1 MAGCG
6 MAPGVAG
13 QHSTGTMPEE
23 TMRLVAT
30 DVTGLVI
37 PEAGHFLPE
46 EAPEELGK
54 AVLDF
59 LR

>member
-1 MAGCG
+1 

-13 QHSTGTMPEE
+13 QHSTGAMPEE
-23 TMRLVAT
+23 TMRPVAT

-37 PEAGHFLPE
+37 PGAGHSLPE